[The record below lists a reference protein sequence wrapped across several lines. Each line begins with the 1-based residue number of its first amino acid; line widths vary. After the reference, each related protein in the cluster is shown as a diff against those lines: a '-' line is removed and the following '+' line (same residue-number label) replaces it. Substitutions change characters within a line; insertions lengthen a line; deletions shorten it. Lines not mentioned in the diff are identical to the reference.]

1 MADAVAELVMTG
13 TGIGSTVNV
22 RIRLPVR
29 KGMLAESV
37 IMLVPA
43 VVGVPEI
50 TPVIESRLKPAG
62 KLAAPKD
69 VGDSVAVML

>member
-1 MADAVAELVMTG
+1 MTEAVAALVI
-13 TGIGSTVNV
+13 TGIGIGLTVNV
-22 RIRLPVR
+22 RIRVPVP

-50 TPVIESRLKPAG
+50 TPVSGSRLKPAG
-62 KLAAPKD
+62 R
-69 VGDSVAVML
+69 SEVARSATGLSLVIV

>member
-62 KLAAPKD
+62 S
-69 VGDSVAVML
+69 SVVARSATGLSLVIV